1 MTTPFAHV
9 QAPPDSVFSTNFV
22 HFESHTGFMF
32 WCRKDEA
39 GVSAEDNELVVS
51 GIALPPDTVRR
62 LGQVMLFAAQ
72 NLMARVP
79 EGRA

>member
-9 QAPPDSVFSTNFV
+9 QASPDSVFSTNFV
-22 HFESHTGFMF
+22 HFEHTGFMF
-32 WCRKDEA
+32 WCRKDAA

-51 GIALPPDTVRR
+51 GIVLPPETVRR

-72 NLMARVP
+72 NLMARIP
-79 EGRA
+79 EGEA